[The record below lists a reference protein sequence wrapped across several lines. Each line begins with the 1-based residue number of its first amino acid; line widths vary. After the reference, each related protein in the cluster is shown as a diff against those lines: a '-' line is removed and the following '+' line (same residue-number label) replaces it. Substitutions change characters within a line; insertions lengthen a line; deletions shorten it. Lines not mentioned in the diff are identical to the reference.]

1 MAKRN
6 IRKTDPEITSTPE
19 RRHET
24 TTDSN
29 GRAAAPKT
37 TRSRR
42 KSDTT
47 AVAPAALSASA
58 EVAPITAEGALET
71 PATTPNSP
79 ADSQAQV
86 AAPAFTTV
94 AEVATIE
101 LSHDKIAER
110 AYHLYLERGRQPG
123 DPFADWLTA
132 ERELRERFLG
142 A

>member
-6 IRKTDPEITSTPE
+6 IRKTDPEITNTPE
-19 RRHET
+19 NP
-24 TTDSN
+24 D

-42 KSDTT
+42 KSDPSAPVPEALAATKTSPISAEAAVEPALSPDNT
-47 AVAPAALSASA
+47 AVTQP
-58 EVAPITAEGALET
+58 
-71 PATTPNSP
+71 
-79 ADSQAQV
+79 QA

-94 AEVATIE
+94 AEVAGIE

-132 ERELRERFLG
+132 ERELRERYVG

>member
-6 IRKTDPEITSTPE
+6 TRKTDADTTSTPNSRQASPVE
-19 RRHET
+19 P
-24 TTDSN
+24 D

-42 KSDTT
+42 KSDTAT
-47 AVAPAALSASA
+47 PASQTVAGVSP
-58 EVAPITAEGALET
+58 VTAEGAIET
-71 PATTPNSP
+71 QVSP
-79 ADSQAQV
+79 AIETREAPQTV
-86 AAPAFTTV
+86 APSFTTV
-94 AEVATIE
+94 AEVAAVE
-101 LSHDKIAER
+101 LSHDQIAER

-132 ERELRERFLG
+132 ERELRKRFVG